1 MQTVLCYL
9 RRQAHSS
16 ERPAELVRGRPDGAR
31 DEQTFVASS
40 SPDFRRLVA
49 DLLATVPDEDKDS
62 RRKALLESI
71 LNTCIS
77 LAGDGAAIPDLK
89 LIDAALSEMRRALNC
104 FAPYAS
110 IRKLATFGSARSQP
124 ADPEYRLARDFA
136 AAAARAGYMII
147 TGAGP
152 GVMRACQEGAGRER
166 SFGVNIRL
174 PFENVANEFIIGD
187 DKLVEFKYF
196 FTRKLF
202 FLKESSAIVLF
213 PGGFGTH
220 DECFEALTL
229 VQTGK
234 SRMVPIVFMDVP
246 GGTYWQTWNR
256 YVEDHILAKSLIDPE
271 DLAIFRITDRIED
284 AVEEID
290 AFYRVYHSART
301 IRNRL
306 VVRTRF
312 AVSDTDLEELSSEF
326 SDILRGKPIV
336 RREPYEEE
344 HDEPAILSLPR
355 LVLQFDMKRYG
366 RLRQL
371 INRLN
376 RSTAA

>member
-1 MQTVLCYL
+1 
-9 RRQAHSS
+9 
-16 ERPAELVRGRPDGAR
+16 
-31 DEQTFVASS
+31 
-40 SPDFRRLVA
+40 
-49 DLLATVPDEDKDS
+49 
-62 RRKALLESI
+62 
-71 LNTCIS
+71 
-77 LAGDGAAIPDLK
+77 
-89 LIDAALSEMRRALNC
+89 
-104 FAPYAS
+104 
-110 IRKLATFGSARSQP
+110 
-124 ADPEYRLARDFA
+124 
-136 AAAARAGYMII
+136 MII

-174 PFENVANEFIIGD
+174 PFENVANEFIRGD

-220 DECFEALTL
+220 DESFEALTL

-246 GGTYWQTWNR
+246 GGTYWKTWNR
-256 YVEDHILAKSLIDPE
+256 YVEDHILAKSLIDAE
-271 DLAIFRITDRIED
+271 DLAIFRITDRIEE

-290 AFYRVYHSART
+290 EFYRVYHSART

-312 AVSDTDLEELSSEF
+312 AISDTDLEQLSSEF

-344 HDEPAILSLPR
+344 HDEPAIFALPR

-366 RLRQL
+366 RLRQF

>member
-1 MQTVLCYL
+1 MNDRSPVPCTSQ
-9 RRQAHSS
+9 
-16 ERPAELVRGRPDGAR
+16 ELPDR
-31 DEQTFVASS
+31 I
-40 SPDFRRLVA
+40 A
-49 DLLATVPDEDKDS
+49 DLFAYAPELEGDP
-62 RRKALLESI
+62 RRRALLESI
-71 LNTCIS
+71 LTTCVA
-77 LAGDGAAIPDLK
+77 LARDGVAIPDLK

-104 FAPYAS
+104 FAAYPGV
-110 IRKLATFGSARSQP
+110 RKVATFGSARSQP
-124 ADPEYRLARDFA
+124 ADSEYRLARDFA
-136 AAAARAGYMII
+136 AAAAKAGYMII

-174 PFENVANEFIIGD
+174 PFENVANEFIRGD
-187 DKLVEFKYF
+187 GKLVEFKYF

-256 YVEDHILAKSLIDPE
+256 YVEDHILAKALIDPE
-271 DLAIFRITDRIED
+271 DLSIFRITDRIDD

-312 AVSDTDLEELSSEF
+312 PISDFDIDTLSSEF
-326 SDILRGKPIV
+326 ADILRGKPIV

-355 LVLQFDMKRYG
+355 LVLHFDMKRYG

-376 RSTAA
+376 QSVAA

>member
-1 MQTVLCYL
+1 MD
-9 RRQAHSS
+9 
-16 ERPAELVRGRPDGAR
+16 ERLPVTATS
-31 DEQTFVASS
+31 Q
-40 SPDFRRLVA
+40 DFRGLVS
-49 DLLATVPDEDKDS
+49 DLLATSPAWEDDP

-71 LNTCIS
+71 LATCVA
-77 LAGDGAAIPDLK
+77 LASDGTAIPDLK
-89 LIDAALSEMRRALNC
+89 LIDAALAEMRRALNC
-104 FAPYAS
+104 FAPYS
-110 IRKLATFGSARSQP
+110 GIRKVATFGSARSRP

-136 AAAARAGYMII
+136 AAAAKAGYMII

-166 SFGVNIRL
+166 SFGVNIQ
-174 PFENVANEFIIGD
+174 
-187 DKLVEFKYF
+187 
-196 FTRKLF
+196 LF

-220 DECFEALTL
+220 DESFEALTL

-234 SRMVPIVFMDVP
+234 SRMVPIIFMDVP

-256 YVEDHILAKSLIDPE
+256 YVEDHILGKALIDPE
-271 DLAIFRITDRIED
+271 DLSIFRITDRIED

-290 AFYRVYHSART
+290 SFYRVYHSART

-306 VVRTRF
+306 VIRTRF
-312 AVSDTDLEELSSEF
+312 PISDVDLDALSADF
-326 SDILRGKPIV
+326 ADVLRGKPVV

-344 HDEPAILSLPR
+344 HDEPATLALPR
-355 LVLQFDMKRYG
+355 LVLHFDMKRYG

-376 RSTAA
+376 QSTAE

>member
-1 MQTVLCYL
+1 MISVGERRGSAIDERSSVTATSPEL
-9 RRQAHSS
+9 RG
-16 ERPAELVRGRPDGAR
+16 LV
-31 DEQTFVASS
+31 S
-40 SPDFRRLVA
+40 
-49 DLLATVPDEDKDS
+49 DLLASTPAGAEDP
-62 RRKALLESI
+62 RRRALLESI
-71 LNTCIS
+71 VSTCIS
-77 LAGDGAAIPDLK
+77 LASDGAAIPDLK
-89 LIDAALSEMRRALNC
+89 LIDAALSEIRRALNC
-104 FAPYAS
+104 FAPFATK
-110 IRKLATFGSARSQP
+110 RKVATFGSARTRS

-136 AAAARAGYMII
+136 SAAAKAGYMII

-152 GVMRACQEGAGRER
+152 GVMRACQEGAGREQ

-174 PFENVANEFIIGD
+174 PFENIANEFIRGD

-271 DLAIFRITDRIED
+271 DLSIFRITDRIDD

-290 AFYRVYHSART
+290 TFYRVYHSSRT

-312 AVSDTDLEELSSEF
+312 AVSDTDLAALSSDF
-326 SDILRGKPIV
+326 ADILRGKPIV

-344 HDEPAILSLPR
+344 YDEPAVLSLPR
-355 LVLQFDMKRYG
+355 LVLYFDMKRYG

-371 INRLN
+371 IDRLN
-376 RSTAA
+376 QSSPS

>member
-1 MQTVLCYL
+1 MVCYS
-9 RRQAHSS
+9 RRQAYSPSDQTAFVTGRLKSAGDEHSIVTGIS
-16 ERPAELVRGRPDGAR
+16 PEIHRLLSDVLAIAPSAEDDP
-31 DEQTFVASS
+31 
-40 SPDFRRLVA
+40 RRI
-49 DLLATVPDEDKDS
+49 
-62 RRKALLESI
+62 ALLESI
-71 LNTCIS
+71 LATCVA
-77 LAGDGAAIPDLK
+77 LARDRAAIPDLK
-89 LIDAALSEMRRALNC
+89 LIDSALSEMRRALNC
-104 FAPYAS
+104 FAPYS
-110 IRKLATFGSARSQP
+110 NVRKIATFGSARSRP

-136 AAAARAGYMII
+136 AAAAKAGYMII

-174 PFENVANEFIIGD
+174 PFENVANEFIRGD

-202 FLKESSAIVLF
+202 FIKESSAVVLF

-256 YVEDHILAKSLIDPE
+256 YVEDHILGKSLIDPE
-271 DLAIFRITDRIED
+271 DLSIFRIADRIDD

-290 AFYRVYHSART
+290 TFYRVYHSSRT

-306 VVRTRF
+306 VVRTKF
-312 AVSDTDLEELSSEF
+312 TVSDTDLAAISTEF
-326 SDILRGKPIV
+326 ADILRGKPVV
-336 RREPYEEE
+336 RRDPYEEE
-344 HDEPAILSLPR
+344 YDEPATISLPR
-355 LVLQFDMKRYG
+355 LVLQFDMKRCG

-376 RSTAA
+376 QSVPD

>member
-1 MQTVLCYL
+1 MEQRSSVPATALEL
-9 RRQAHSS
+9 RGLLS
-16 ERPAELVRGRPDGAR
+16 
-31 DEQTFVASS
+31 
-40 SPDFRRLVA
+40 
-49 DLLATVPDEDKDS
+49 DLLATAPVVEEDP
-62 RRKALLESI
+62 RRRALLESI
-71 LNTCIS
+71 LATCIS
-77 LAGDGAAIPDLK
+77 LVRDGAPIPDLK
-89 LIDAALSEMRRALNC
+89 LIDAALAEMRRALKC
-104 FAPYAS
+104 FAPYS
-110 IRKLATFGSARSQP
+110 TVRKVATFGSARSRP

-136 AAAARAGYMII
+136 AAAAKAGYMII

-174 PFENVANEFIIGD
+174 PFENIANEFIRGD

-234 SRMVPIVFMDVP
+234 SRMVPIVFIDVP

-256 YVEDHILAKSLIDPE
+256 YVEDHILGKALIDPE

-290 AFYRVYHSART
+290 AFYRVYHSSRT

-312 AVSDTDLEELSSEF
+312 VVSDADLTALSTEF
-326 SDILRGKPIV
+326 ADILRGKPVV
-336 RREPYEEE
+336 RRDPYEEE

-371 INRLN
+371 IDRLN
-376 RSTAA
+376 KSVPA

>member
-1 MQTVLCYL
+1 MD
-9 RRQAHSS
+9 
-16 ERPAELVRGRPDGAR
+16 ERLPVTATS
-31 DEQTFVASS
+31 Q
-40 SPDFRRLVA
+40 DFRGLVS
-49 DLLATVPDEDKDS
+49 DLLATSPAWEDDP

-71 LNTCIS
+71 LATCVA
-77 LAGDGAAIPDLK
+77 LASDGTAIPDLK
-89 LIDAALSEMRRALNC
+89 LIDAALAEMRRALNC
-104 FAPYAS
+104 FAPYS
-110 IRKLATFGSARSQP
+110 GIRKVATFGSARSRP

-136 AAAARAGYMII
+136 AAAAKAGYMII

-174 PFENVANEFIIGD
+174 PFENVANEFIRGD

-220 DECFEALTL
+220 DESFEALTL

-234 SRMVPIVFMDVP
+234 SRMVPIIFMDVP

-256 YVEDHILAKSLIDPE
+256 YVEDHILGKALIDPE
-271 DLAIFRITDRIED
+271 DLSIFRITDRIED

-290 AFYRVYHSART
+290 SFYRVYHSART

-306 VVRTRF
+306 VIRTRF
-312 AVSDTDLEELSSEF
+312 PISDVDLDALSADF
-326 SDILRGKPIV
+326 ADVLRGKPVV

-344 HDEPAILSLPR
+344 HDEPATLALPR
-355 LVLQFDMKRYG
+355 LVLHFDMKRYG

-376 RSTAA
+376 QSTAE

>member
-1 MQTVLCYL
+1 MLFAKTIPLSRSTRVF
-9 RRQAHSS
+9 AN
-16 ERPAELVRGRPDGAR
+16 GRPDSAT
-31 DEQTFVASS
+31 DERSLVTTT
-40 SPDFRRLVA
+40 SPELRSLVA
-49 DLLATVPDEDKDS
+49 DLLETAPGTEEDP
-62 RRKALLESI
+62 RRRALLESI
-71 LNTCIS
+71 LATCVA

-104 FAPYAS
+104 FARYSS
-110 IRKLATFGSARSQP
+110 IRKVATFGSARSRSS
-124 ADPEYRLARDFA
+124 DPEYRLARDFA

-174 PFENVANEFIIGD
+174 PFENVANEFIRGD

-234 SRMVPIVFMDVP
+234 SRMVPIVFIDVP

-271 DLAIFRITDRIED
+271 DLSIFRITDRIED

-290 AFYRVYHSART
+290 SFYRVYHSART

-312 AVSDTDLEELSSEF
+312 AISDSDIAALSCEF

-355 LVLQFDMKRYG
+355 LVLHFDMKRYG

-376 RSTAA
+376 QSTAA

>member
-1 MQTVLCYL
+1 MTENPPEIRDLV
-9 RRQAHSS
+9 S
-16 ERPAELVRGRPDGAR
+16 E
-31 DEQTFVASS
+31 
-40 SPDFRRLVA
+40 
-49 DLLATVPDEDKDS
+49 LLAIAPAGEKDP
-62 RRKALLESI
+62 RRMALLENI
-71 LNTCIS
+71 LATCIA
-77 LAGDGAAIPDLK
+77 LTRDGAPIPDLK
-89 LIDAALSEMRRALNC
+89 LIDSALAEMRRALNC
-104 FAPYAS
+104 FAPYS
-110 IRKLATFGSARSQP
+110 TVRKVATFGSARSRP

-136 AAAARAGYMII
+136 AAATRAGYMII

-174 PFENVANEFIIGD
+174 PFENVANEFIRGD

-234 SRMVPIVFMDVP
+234 SRMVPIVFIDVP
-246 GGTYWQTWNR
+246 GGTYWKTWNR

-271 DLAIFRITDRIED
+271 DLSIFRITDRIED
-284 AVEEID
+284 AIEEID
-290 AFYRVYHSART
+290 TFYRVYHSSRM

-306 VVRTRF
+306 IIRTSSY
-312 AVSDTDLEELSSEF
+312 VSDRDLSALSNEF
-326 SDILRGKPIV
+326 TDILRGKPIV
-336 RREPYEEE
+336 RREPYDEE
-344 HDEPAILSLPR
+344 HDEPATLSLPR

-371 INRLN
+371 IDRLN
-376 RSTAA
+376 QSRES

>member
-1 MQTVLCYL
+1 MNDRSTATSIPPEL
-9 RRQAHSS
+9 RDFVSGLLPSA
-16 ERPAELVRGRPDGAR
+16 PELGTDP
-31 DEQTFVASS
+31 
-40 SPDFRRLVA
+40 RR
-49 DLLATVPDEDKDS
+49 
-62 RRKALLESI
+62 RALLESI
-71 LNTCIS
+71 LTNCVA
-77 LAGDGAAIPDLK
+77 LAGDGVAIADLK
-89 LIDAALSEMRRALNC
+89 LIDAALAEIGRALNC

-110 IRKLATFGSARSQP
+110 IRKVATFGSARSRP
-124 ADPEYRLARDFA
+124 RDPEYRLARDFA

-174 PFENVANEFIIGD
+174 PFENVANEFIRGD

-202 FLKESSAIVLF
+202 FLKESSAVVLF

-234 SRMVPIVFMDVP
+234 SRMVPVIFIDVP

-256 YVEDHILAKSLIDPE
+256 YVEDHILGKALVDPE
-271 DLAIFRITDRIED
+271 DLSIFRITDRIED

-290 AFYRVYHSART
+290 QFYRVYHSARA

-306 VVRTRF
+306 VVRTTF
-312 AVSDTDLEELSSEF
+312 PVSDWDIAAISSEF
-326 SDILRGKPIV
+326 SDILRGKPIF

-344 HDEPAILSLPR
+344 HDEPATLGLPR
-355 LVLQFDMKRYG
+355 LVLHFDMKRYG

-371 INRLN
+371 IDRLN
-376 RSTAA
+376 KSEAA

>member
-1 MQTVLCYL
+1 MTENPPEIRDLISELLAIAPAGEKDL
-9 RRQAHSS
+9 RR
-16 ERPAELVRGRPDGAR
+16 R
-31 DEQTFVASS
+31 
-40 SPDFRRLVA
+40 
-49 DLLATVPDEDKDS
+49 
-62 RRKALLESI
+62 ALLENI
-71 LNTCIS
+71 LATCIA
-77 LAGDGAAIPDLK
+77 LTRDGAPIPDLK
-89 LIDAALSEMRRALNC
+89 LIDSALAEMRRALNC
-104 FAPYAS
+104 FAPYS
-110 IRKLATFGSARSQP
+110 TVRKVATFGSARSGP

-136 AAAARAGYMII
+136 ATATRAGYMII

-174 PFENVANEFIIGD
+174 PFENVANEFIRGD

-234 SRMVPIVFMDVP
+234 SQMVPIVFIDVP
-246 GGTYWQTWNR
+246 GGTYWKTWNR

-271 DLAIFRITDRIED
+271 DLSIFRITDRIED
-284 AVEEID
+284 AIEEID
-290 AFYRVYHSART
+290 TFYRVYHSSRM

-306 VVRTRF
+306 IIRTSSY
-312 AVSDTDLEELSSEF
+312 VSDRDLSALSNEF
-326 SDILRGKPIV
+326 TDILRGKPIV
-336 RREPYEEE
+336 RREPYDEE
-344 HDEPAILSLPR
+344 HDEPATLSLPR

-371 INRLN
+371 IDRLN
-376 RSTAA
+376 QSRES

>member
-1 MQTVLCYL
+1 MPTVPADRGSPSDRADSENEERTHVTATSPEL
-9 RRQAHSS
+9 RSLL
-16 ERPAELVRGRPDGAR
+16 AELVANAPDAVDDPRRRTLLEHILATCIALAR
-31 DEQTFVASS
+31 DGT
-40 SPDFRRLVA
+40 
-49 DLLATVPDEDKDS
+49 
-62 RRKALLESI
+62 
-71 LNTCIS
+71 
-77 LAGDGAAIPDLK
+77 AIPDLK
-89 LIDAALSEMRRALNC
+89 LIAAALGEMRRALKC
-104 FAPYAS
+104 FAPYS
-110 IRKLATFGSARSQP
+110 TTRKIATFGSARSRP

-136 AAAARAGYMII
+136 AAAAGAGYMII

-174 PFENVANEFIIGD
+174 PFENAANEFIRGD

-246 GGTYWQTWNR
+246 GGTYWHTWNR
-256 YVEDHILAKSLIDPE
+256 YVEDHILAKALIDPE
-271 DLAIFRITDRIED
+271 DLGIFRITDSIED

-290 AFYRVYHSART
+290 TFYRVYHSART

-306 VVRTRF
+306 VVRTNF
-312 AVSDTDLEELSSEF
+312 EISDADLAALSNEF

-344 HDEPAILSLPR
+344 YDEPGVLSLPR

-371 INRLN
+371 IDRLN
-376 RSTAA
+376 RSTPAR

>member
-1 MQTVLCYL
+1 MSDENKDRL
-9 RRQAHSS
+9 
-16 ERPAELVRGRPDGAR
+16 AELISHTPVTG
-31 DEQTFVASS
+31 E
-40 SPDFRRLVA
+40 
-49 DLLATVPDEDKDS
+49 DS
-62 RRKALLESI
+62 RSRALLESI
-71 LNTCIS
+71 VSTC
-77 LAGDGAAIPDLK
+77 LALGADGVAIPDLK
-89 LIDAALSEMRRALNC
+89 LIDRALGEIRRALAC
-104 FAPYAS
+104 FRPYDE
-110 IRKLATFGSARSQP
+110 IRKIATFGSARTEPSQP
-124 ADPEYRLARDFA
+124 EYALARDFA
-136 AAAARAGYMII
+136 HAAAQAGFMII

-152 GVMRACQEGAGRER
+152 GIMRACQEGAGRDR

-174 PFENVANEFIIGD
+174 PFENLPNEFIKGD

-202 FLKESSAIVLF
+202 FLKESEAVVLF

-246 GGTYWQTWNR
+246 GGTYWQTWSR
-256 YVEDHILAKSLIDPE
+256 YVREHILGKHLIDE
-271 DLAIFRITDRIED
+271 DDLSIFRVTDRID
-284 AVEEID
+284 AAVAEI
-290 AFYRVYHSART
+290 AGFYRVYHSSRT

-306 VVRTRF
+306 VVRTNF
-312 AVSDTDLEELSSEF
+312 LVSDRDLASLSEEFGEV
-326 SDILRGKPIV
+326 LRGKPIT

-344 HDEPAILSLPR
+344 HDEPSLLHLPR
-355 LVLQFDMKRYG
+355 LVLHFDMRRYG

-376 RSTAA
+376 QSSPA

>member
-1 MQTVLCYL
+1 MLFATTIPLV
-9 RRQAHSS
+9 RKAPRTSGRAGTAMD
-16 ERPAELVRGRPDGAR
+16 ERSLVTAISPELHELVSELLTR
-31 DEQTFVASS
+31 
-40 SPDFRRLVA
+40 SPAHENDPRR
-49 DLLATVPDEDKDS
+49 
-62 RRKALLESI
+62 RALLESI
-71 LNTCIS
+71 LATCVS
-77 LAGDGAAIPDLK
+77 LAHDGAAIPDLK
-89 LIDAALSEMRRALNC
+89 LIDAALSEMRRALRC
-104 FAPYAS
+104 FAPYTS
-110 IRKLATFGSARSQP
+110 FRKVATFGSARSRP

-174 PFENVANEFIIGD
+174 PFENVANEFIRGD

-234 SRMVPIVFMDVP
+234 SRMVPIIFMDVP
-246 GGTYWQTWNR
+246 GGTYWHTWNR
-256 YVEDHILAKSLIDPE
+256 YVEDHILAKALIDPE
-271 DLAIFRITDRIED
+271 DLSIFRITDRIED

-290 AFYRVYHSART
+290 SFYRVYHSART

-312 AVSDTDLEELSSEF
+312 PVSDSDIAGLSSEF
-326 SDILRGKPIV
+326 SDILKGKPIV
-336 RREPYEEE
+336 RHAPYEEE
-344 HDEPAILSLPR
+344 YDEPATLGLPR
-355 LVLQFDMKRYG
+355 IVLHFDMKRYG

-376 RSTAA
+376 QSTVA